1 MSDEDRTHDATPA
14 RREQFRKEGRF
25 ARSRDAAGIV
35 AAAAVLAVIAGSR
48 GALTQSIGHLTQH
61 TFGDLDAISR
71 GDATPLRAA
80 VMTLGALVIPAGIAA
95 SVGGLLVGF
104 AQAGIRVDMELLAPK
119 PERLNPFTKLQE
131 ILSPKHAATE
141 LLGSGLRVVL
151 AGFVGYRV
159 LLLELPR
166 VMRLADLPLA
176 AGAPELA
183 AVAVRVLLAVLFALA
198 LIAGGDYLQH
208 RLSLEKQMK
217 MTRKELMDEMRQQDG
232 DPKLKARQKARA
244 RAMAKQRAMNNVK
257 DASVVVT
264 NPTHVSVALRYGAK
278 DRAPVVVAKGHD
290 DLALQI
296 RRIARKHGIPILE
309 SRALARALDAEVPI
323 GKPVPEQHFLAV
335 ARILAFVYGLRGARP
350 GSARDVRSKRA

>member
-1 MSDEDRTHDATPA
+1 MSDEDRTHDATDA

-25 ARSRDAAGIV
+25 ARSRDASGIV
-35 AAAAVLAVIAGSR
+35 AAAAVIAVIAGTR
-48 GALTQSIGHLTQH
+48 GALTQAISHLTVH
-61 TFGDLDAISR
+61 TFGDLDALSR

-80 VMTLGALVIPAGIAA
+80 TMTLGALVIPAAIAA

-104 AQAGIRVDMELLAPK
+104 AQAGIRIDLDLVAPK
-119 PERLNPFTKLQE
+119 PERLDPFAKLME

-141 LLGSGLRVVL
+141 LIGSSLRVVL
-151 AGFVGYRV
+151 AGYVGYRV
-159 LLLELPR
+159 LVLELPK
-166 VMRLADLPLA
+166 VMRLADLPIA
-176 AGAPELA
+176 ASAHELA
-183 AVAVRVLLAVLFALA
+183 TIAVRVLLAVLFALA
-198 LIAGGDYLQH
+198 VIAGGDYLQH

-244 RAMAKQRAMNNVK
+244 RAMAKQRALNNVK
-257 DASVVVT
+257 DASVIVT
-264 NPTHVSVALRYGAK
+264 NPTHVSVALRYGKK

-290 DLALQI
+290 ELALQI

-335 ARILAFVYGLRGARP
+335 ARILAFVFALRGA
-350 GSARDVRSKRA
+350 SARDVRRQRA